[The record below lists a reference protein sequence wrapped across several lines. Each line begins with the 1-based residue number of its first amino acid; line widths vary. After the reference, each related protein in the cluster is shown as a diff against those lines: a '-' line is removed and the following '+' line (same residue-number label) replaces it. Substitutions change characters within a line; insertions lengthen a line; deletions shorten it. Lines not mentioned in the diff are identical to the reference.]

1 MQEQALPWISVSDLR
16 GQASPAVGLY
26 NISKLPTNFLIDRG
40 GNIVARDIYGKS
52 LESKIE
58 ELTGRK

>member
-1 MQEQALPWISVSDLR
+1 MSDLR
-16 GQASPAVGLY
+16 GQPSPAVGLY